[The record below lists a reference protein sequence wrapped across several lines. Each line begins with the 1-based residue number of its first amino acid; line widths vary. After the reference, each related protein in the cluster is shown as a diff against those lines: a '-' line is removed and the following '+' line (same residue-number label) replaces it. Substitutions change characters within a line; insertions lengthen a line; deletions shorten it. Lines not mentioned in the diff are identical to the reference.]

1 MEHNPFLRPLPA
13 GGRGSVEKRENIPWQ
28 HRAEPPSEFE
38 NRLGDALEAIFASG
52 VESLPQ
58 LVEELN
64 KRGLRDRSG
73 QAWTEQ
79 SFQAE
84 MQRLGA

>member
-1 MEHNPFLRPLPA
+1 MEHNPFLRPSPPGA
-13 GGRGSVEKRENIPWQ
+13 RGSVEKRENIPWQ
-28 HRAEPPSEFE
+28 HRAEPPSEFD
-38 NRLGDALEAIFASG
+38 NALGDALEAIFASG
-52 VESLPQ
+52 IEELPQ

-64 KRGLRDRSG
+64 RRGSRDRAG
-73 QAWTEQ
+73 RPWTEE